1 LNGNGVIDK
10 GAELMGVDTVKRDN
24 TKAKDGF
31 DALADL
37 DSNQDGVMNAQDTA
51 FASLRIWRD
60 LNQDGISQP
69 GELQTLAQAGIVS
82 INVSGKAA
90 QVDLLNLVVLGKGN
104 VQTVKG
110 SFTRSDSSTG
120 GAGETSSAAANLD
133 LLVNTFYRTFTTT
146 VPLTEAA
153 KTLPDFLPPPLGE
166 GRGGG
171 TARHRRHLTHV
182 LLKECRN
189 QNPHR
194 ARADGPARRLGA
206 ALGRLINDEVAQSAG
221 RRHARQRPQAEL
233 QPGTAD
239 SGHARL

>member
-1 LNGNGVIDK
+1 
-10 GAELMGVDTVKRDN
+10 MGVDTVKRDN

-153 KTLPDFLPPPLGE
+153 KTLPDFLPPPLGIRS
-166 GRGGG
+166 GWG
-171 TARHRRHLTHV
+171 
-182 LLKECRN
+182 
-189 QNPHR
+189 HR
-194 ARADGPARRLGA
+194 AAPPSPYACAPQRMQESKPAPGK
-206 ALGRLINDEVAQSAG
+206 GRWTCSTAWCSAG
-221 RRHARQRPQAEL
+221 PTHQR
-233 QPGTAD
+233 
-239 SGHARL
+239 